1 MTTTISKEPSAH
13 FADNFWESF
22 EKNGITI
29 MIERMRGAKQTC
41 ERFKNAYE
49 ARALLE
55 EEYGKTL
62 LQIAHKQKASS
73 LENGS
78 SKNALDTMQAQFQ
91 SVAESHL
98 QLSDHLR
105 ENVAL
110 PLSKLL
116 NKQRVLRKELQTSIQ
131 KLYNNRQI
139 QVHFVRRA
147 HKRHNLEIE
156 KANLLVQQQI
166 SEKDKRA
173 TFRTAETTI
182 DKLKKVYEEA
192 LNDLTKIVQE
202 WNTEWKQTCES
213 FEKLEQE
220 RLDFFKTNLSTCAHS
235 MISCLEKE
243 IQAYEK
249 IDVEAGKIDVAQDL
263 AQFVNLNK
271 STNVVPS
278 PMEYIKLHA
287 YHEANQ
293 DRGDLKQ
300 HHAIRDNIDND
311 DHSDAEDRVPVRI
324 NRKRSNTA
332 SSVMSDTKIA
342 PKKLPEE
349 HHIELDK
356 KQVERNN
363 SVATPPITH
372 VPEVKAPVMMVGV
385 MEVYASGED
394 EDSSDEYEYVTE
406 TESEGEEDAEQ
417 SPQVQEN
424 NKEVQGQEATVP
436 KENEL
441 NREVEPQTATDMKE
455 EEISIREEEPA
466 PVAPP
471 RTNIRPLMTQE
482 PSQSS
487 IPQDEKVDRLM
498 NAYQQEIQKERNSP
512 PAQRPQASLLM
523 SKNNGFNPKR
533 RVSFVETSNTAE
545 QLSNLM
551 QNVTPSIS
559 SSSTLERYSTN
570 YSNDRNVQTPEAEE
584 EIYNHSTADDAAY
597 ELDDMLREL
606 DSKRIIRDGVD
617 DSISYRNQ
625 PDIKP
630 TASISSPSLL
640 QKQQQRRSN
649 ITPVSQYFSHGQKQ
663 QFTRRMSTI
672 ESPSYSRQSS
682 FGTMNSNSSYMGIYD
697 PFNSLSSKETG
708 SSTVNSNPTSQAKF
722 GSVEDQS
729 SDTNSTPSA
738 QMIHDR
744 MLKNSQKK
752 SSYHRRTTSASSS
765 GSIRSIE
772 QPTQRNNFIQDFYSV
787 NSKTPSPENTVQKRV
802 NPAKFIDFALALYDY
817 EEADEGEISFKEGDL
832 FGIISKSEEDDE
844 QGWWEASLLN
854 RRNQRVVRTGLVPS
868 NFLETV
874 SK

>member
-1 MTTTISKEPSAH
+1 
-13 FADNFWESF
+13 
-22 EKNGITI
+22 
-29 MIERMRGAKQTC
+29 
-41 ERFKNAYE
+41 
-49 ARALLE
+49 
-55 EEYGKTL
+55 
-62 LQIAHKQKASS
+62 
-73 LENGS
+73 
-78 SKNALDTMQAQFQ
+78 
-91 SVAESHL
+91 
-98 QLSDHLR
+98 
-105 ENVAL
+105 
-110 PLSKLL
+110 
-116 NKQRVLRKELQTSIQ
+116 
-131 KLYNNRQI
+131 
-139 QVHFVRRA
+139 
-147 HKRHNLEIE
+147 
-156 KANLLVQQQI
+156 
-166 SEKDKRA
+166 
-173 TFRTAETTI
+173 
-182 DKLKKVYEEA
+182 
-192 LNDLTKIVQE
+192 
-202 WNTEWKQTCES
+202 
-213 FEKLEQE
+213 
-220 RLDFFKTNLSTCAHS
+220 
-235 MISCLEKE
+235 
-243 IQAYEK
+243 
-249 IDVEAGKIDVAQDL
+249 
-263 AQFVNLNK
+263 
-271 STNVVPS
+271 
-278 PMEYIKLHA
+278 MEYIKLHA

-300 HHAIRDNIDND
+300 HHAIRDNIDNEE
-311 DHSDAEDRVPVRI
+311 HSDSEDRVPVRI

-342 PKKLPEE
+342 PRKLPEE

-363 SVATPPITH
+363 CVATPPITH
-372 VPEVKAPVMMVGV
+372 VPEVETPVMMMGV

-406 TESEGEEDAEQ
+406 TESEGEEDAERN
-417 SPQVQEN
+417 PQVTENTKKVQHQEAVIPKESEI
-424 NKEVQGQEATVP
+424 NKEDQ
-436 KENEL
+436 L
-441 NREVEPQTATDMKE
+441 QTATKE
-455 EEISIREEEPA
+455 IFVKEEEPA

-482 PSQSS
+482 SSQSS

-533 RVSFVETSNTAE
+533 RVSFVETSSNAE

-551 QNVTPSIS
+551 QNVTPTMS
-559 SSSTLERYSTN
+559 SSSTLDRYSSN
-570 YSNDRNVQTPEAEE
+570 YNNDRNVQTPEAEE
-584 EIYNHSTADDAAY
+584 EIYDHSTADDAAY

-649 ITPVSQYFSHGQKQ
+649 ITPASQYFSHGQKQ
-663 QFTRRMSTI
+663 QSTRRMSTV

-708 SSTVNSNPTSQAKF
+708 SSSVNSNPTSQAKF

-738 QMIHDR
+738 QMIHER
-744 MLKNSQKK
+744 MLKNGQKK

-772 QPTQRNNFIQDFYSV
+772 QPTQRSNFVQDFYSV
-787 NSKTPSPENTVQKRV
+787 SSKTPSPENTVQKRV
-802 NPAKFIDFALALYDY
+802 NPAKFIDF
-817 EEADEGEISFKEGDL
+817 GK
-832 FGIISKSEEDDE
+832 
-844 QGWWEASLLN
+844 
-854 RRNQRVVRTGLVPS
+854 
-868 NFLETV
+868 
-874 SK
+874 